1 MSRSKRLV
9 ERVLAVFSVCLVC
22 CVGPVWADDE
32 KPVELNFSNFFP
44 APHKNSI
51 LAQQWADAISE
62 KTGGKVKITISH
74 GGTLTP
80 ANQCYDGVVK
90 GLSDIGMSVLGYTR
104 GRFPLTEVIDLPLGF
119 KNGLQA
125 TRIANA
131 YYRKFQPKELAD
143 TQVMFLHAHG
153 PGLLHTKTPVSSLEE
168 LKGMKIGCTGPAAK
182 IADKLGAVPVAAPI
196 SERYDSIQKGVIEGG
211 LFPIESLKGWKL
223 AEVVKYTT
231 LDYGAAY
238 TTCFFVVMNKEK
250 WAALTPQVQK
260 VFEAVN
266 AEFIDKFGEGWD
278 EIDKV
283 GAEFAVSQGVKT
295 IPLSPEE
302 DAKWAAAVKP
312 ILDEYVAT
320 MAKKGLP
327 GEDALKFCQEE
338 LKK

>member
-1 MSRSKRLV
+1 MSRSKGLKV
-9 ERVLAVFSVCLVC
+9 VLGVVAVC
-22 CVGPVWADDE
+22 CLCFIKPVSADDV
-32 KPVELNFSNFFP
+32 KPIELNFSNFFP
-44 APHKNSI
+44 APHANSL

-62 KTGGKVKITISH
+62 KTDGKVKITIAH

-119 KNGLQA
+119 KTGLQA

-131 YYRKFQPKELAD
+131 YYQKFQPKELSD
-143 TQVMFLHAHG
+143 THVMFLHAHG
-153 PGLLHTKTPVSSLEE
+153 PGLLHTKTEVATLEQ

-231 LDYGAAY
+231 LNYGSAY

-250 WAALTPQVQK
+250 WASLTPEIQK
-260 VFEAVN
+260 VFNEVN
-266 AEFIDKFGEGWD
+266 AQFIDKFGQSWD
-278 EIDKV
+278 DIDKV
-283 GAEFAVSQGVKT
+283 GAEFAASQGVKT
-295 IPLSPEE
+295 ISLPQEE
-302 DAKWAAAVKP
+302 NARWAEAVKP
-312 ILDEYVAT
+312 ILDEYVAA
-320 MAKKGLP
+320 MAKKELP
-327 GEDALKFCQEE
+327 GAETLKFVQEE
-338 LKK
+338 IKK